1 MKVNKVSAA
10 FTVHTTVAA
19 NTATILEKQIKEIR
33 ILMIKFILKLMKLQ
47 SSPCEFPIKL
57 SQRMTNQKIV
67 KVKKRKSL
75 GHMKGKEKL

>member
-10 FTVHTTVAA
+10 FTVHTTAEA

-33 ILMIKFILKLMKLQ
+33 ILMIKFILKLMKSQ

-57 SQRMTNQKIV
+57 SLRMTNQKIV

-75 GHMKGKEKL
+75 GLMKGKEKL